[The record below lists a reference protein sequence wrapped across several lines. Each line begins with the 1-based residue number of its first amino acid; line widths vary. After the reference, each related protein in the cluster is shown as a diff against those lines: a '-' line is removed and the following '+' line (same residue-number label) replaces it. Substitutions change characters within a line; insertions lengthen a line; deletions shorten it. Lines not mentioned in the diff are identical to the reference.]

1 MEDPAFR
8 EEMQRLTSSDT
19 FKSAM
24 DRVSSDIEVTMT
36 NNDDDSNYED

>member
-1 MEDPAFR
+1 MMEDPAFR

-24 DRVSSDIEVTMT
+24 DRVSGDIEVI
-36 NNDDDSNYED
+36 NALDDYDDE

>member
-1 MEDPAFR
+1 MMEDPAFR

-24 DRVSSDIEVTMT
+24 DRVSSDIEVTTVM
-36 NNDDDSNYED
+36 NGNEDVE